1 MALVVF
7 HRQYRQKRIV
17 REEVIEGV
25 DVQEKSDIKTESIHH
40 NNIQIKNKNPEARK
54 FSEFS
59 YSLNEKGKSLVLS
72 FEALEGNSRKINGV
86 TLVPVTPWTQYN
98 VFYQP
103 NTRKLEV
110 VDLTSINSVVLG
122 VGNNQDNFIA
132 RVLTT
137 DTETLIYLRGRIK
150 NVPGFKNILVI
161 DEENSA
167 QAFAYYSSKAKHF
180 LEDNIRRRNSLGKVD
195 VYKYL
200 CLLETQVDILTKI
213 VLEKDLVQDD
223 NLKSI
228 LNEAVGC
235 SACVKSA
242 HKTLKKRL
250 QYKKQV
256 QFCQEYC

>member
-1 MALVVF
+1 MTLVVF
-7 HRQYRQKRIV
+7 HRQYRAKRFIKENSTANAES
-17 REEVIEGV
+17 RSA
-25 DVQEKSDIKTESIHH
+25 SDIENSYVEKLES
-40 NNIQIKNKNPEARK
+40 NNKGEIRNTKGLTG
-54 FSEFS
+54 FS
-59 YSLNEKGKSLVLS
+59 YSLKSNRQNLILL
-72 FEALEGNSRKINGV
+72 FEALEDGSHAVKGSAS
-86 TLVPVTPWTQYN
+86 VPVSPWTQYN

-103 NTRKLEV
+103 NTQKLEV

-150 NVPGFKNILVI
+150 NIPGFKNILVK
-161 DEENSA
+161 DGQNSA
-167 QAFAYYSSKAKHF
+167 QAFSFYSSKARHF

-200 CLLETQVDILTKI
+200 CLLETQVDVLTKI
-213 VLEKDLVQDD
+213 ILDKNLVQDSA
-223 NLKSI
+223 LKSI
-228 LNEAVGC
+228 LNETIGC
-235 SACVKSA
+235 SACMKSSA
-242 HKTLKKRL
+242 KTLQKRI